1 MPRSFKY
8 GWAHVASPV
17 VSDLCLGLTSTTS
30 EKQSTDSRCC
40 ELRSNARRLVLS
52 DDASLDVRDNFLV
65 RLLLSKRLRLLLGEP
80 VLLLQ
85 LVLSRARILSLSAS
99 SSTCCVLNEASHV
112 FGVVGVSG
120 MTVRERARHDHKY
133 VPVRHGTTK

>member
-1 MPRSFKY
+1 MDPLNYMYPLPAVQSCHAVSN

-65 RLLLSKRLRLLLGEP
+65 RLLLSQRLRLLLGEP

-85 LVLSRARILSLSAS
+85 LVLVDLPRLAKERGPIN
-99 SSTCCVLNEASHV
+99 CVR
-112 FGVVGVSG
+112 FG
-120 MTVRERARHDHKY
+120 AALL
-133 VPVRHGTTK
+133 GTQETS